1 LFFLDDANVLY
12 PVGQHLVQYN
22 FEKKTQRIIQVPL
35 EGEIIGCMGY
45 SINDA
50 SIALGVK
57 SDNPEERRA
66 SVLLLDLHNFKRK
79 KVFKP
84 ADSSLTKVQTTDQE
98 FISIAFSTD
107 GKFILAQ
114 SGAPDWMLYIWTLD
128 KGKLV
133 CSSKATSAGLALRKM
148 SCNPHDVV
156 TSICITGESLFRIF
170 RFQDGFLKLIHQTKF
185 EQDLKSHCWLSETR
199 VAVGTSDGK
208 VLIFENG
215 DLISE
220 MEYVAPLLND
230 IGSSQ
235 IKSPNIVSLAAF
247 SSGFMAGLENGTLIQ
262 YERCDDTKLY
272 KQKKEFQIDDG
283 SISVIQWN
291 VKEDR
296 ALLGFSSNQLY
307 MLQIENS
314 AQGEVVKYDRL
325 AQSFHDG
332 SILGMDACISK
343 PLLVTSGVDRTIRIW
358 NYLEHTLEVAGCF
371 SEVAYSVAIHPSGL
385 YLLACFPSCIKLLAI
400 LLSEVKPY
408 WDYGIRSA
416 KECKFSRGGKYFA
429 VVSSINVVIFDT
441 WNQEAVATLKVASA
455 RVKYVEWSKD
465 DSSVYTFCSDGSFHQ
480 WTVPDWKKVNE
491 LTMPGLLAS
500 ATLNDMQQSLY
511 IYTKEGLVKEIA
523 KGRVAREWSSKEPL
537 SSSMNP

>member
-1 LFFLDDANVLY
+1 
-12 PVGQHLVQYN
+12 VGQHLIQYN
-22 FEKKTQRIIQVPL
+22 FEKKTQKIIQVPL
-35 EGEIIGCMGY
+35 EGEIIGCMAH

-50 SIALGVK
+50 SIALGVR
-57 SDNPEERRA
+57 SDNPDERRA

-84 ADSSLTKVQTTDQE
+84 ADSSLTKVKLIDQE

-107 GKFILAQ
+107 GKFVIAQ
-114 SGAPDWMLYIWTLD
+114 SGAPDWTLYIWTLD

-133 CSSKATSAGLALRKM
+133 CSSKATSAGLALKKM

-156 TSICITGESLFRIF
+156 TSICVTGESLFRIF

-208 VLIFENG
+208 LLIFENG
-215 DLISE
+215 ELISE
-220 MEYVAPLLND
+220 MEYASPLENH
-230 IGSSQ
+230 ISSSQ
-235 IKSPNIVSLAAF
+235 IRNSNAVSLAAY
-247 SSGFMAGLENGTLIQ
+247 SSGFLAGLENGSLVQ
-262 YERCDDTKLY
+262 YERSDDTKLY

-283 SISVIQWN
+283 AILVIQWN

-296 ALLGFSSNQLY
+296 ALIGFSSNQLY

-332 SILGMDACISK
+332 SILGMDVCISK
-343 PLLVTSGVDRTIRIW
+343 PLLATSGVDRTVRVW
-358 NYLEHTLEVAGCF
+358 NYLDHTLEVAGCF
-371 SEVAYSVAIHPSGL
+371 AEVAYSVAIHPGGL

-400 LLSEVKPY
+400 LLNEVKPY

-416 KECKFSRGGKYFA
+416 KECKFSRGGQYFA

-441 WNQEAVATLKVASA
+441 WNQEAVATLRVASA
-455 RVKYVEWSKD
+455 RVKYVEWAKD
-465 DSSVYTFCSDGSFHQ
+465 DSHVYTFCSDGSFHQ
-480 WTVPDWKKVNE
+480 WTVPDWRKVSE
-491 LTMPGLLAS
+491 MTMPGLLAS
-500 ATLNDMQQSLY
+500 ATLNDTQQSLY
-511 IYTKEGLVKEIA
+511 IYTKEGLVKEIS
-523 KGRVAREWSSKEPL
+523 KGRVTREWTSKEPL
-537 SSSMNP
+537 STSIFI